1 MSNKTKSR
9 SRKGSSS
16 IGLWLVGGGFAIVA
30 LIVILIV
37 WSNNR
42 AIEAS
47 IQIDVPIEWQ
57 NRNVLGDP
65 NAPVT
70 IEAWEDFL
78 CPSCGQ
84 WTSTVEPKLI
94 EDYIKTGK
102 AKLIYQYFPLDM
114 HGPGATL
121 GGMAA
126 ECAADQGAFWPY
138 HGILFQVASSQ
149 GASGFTIEKLISQ
162 ADTANL
168 DSKEFTQCM
177 TSQKYRTKMQESI
190 NQATSLGLPGTP
202 SIIVDGRLMENSF
215 DIAAIGEL
223 IEQGQ

>member
-1 MSNKTKSR
+1 MTNKSKAR
-9 SRKGSSS
+9 SRKGNSS
-16 IGLWLVGGGFAIVA
+16 IGLWLVGGAFAIVA
-30 LIVILIV
+30 LIVVLIIV
-37 WSNNR
+37 SNNK
-42 AIEAS
+42 AIQAS
-47 IQIDVPIEWQ
+47 TQIDVPIEWQ

-70 IEAWEDFL
+70 VEAWEDFL

-84 WTSTVEPKLI
+84 WTTTIEPRII

-114 HGPGATL
+114 HGPGAAL

-126 ECAADQGAFWPY
+126 ECAADQGGFWPY
-138 HGILFQVASSQ
+138 HGILFQVATSQ

-177 TSQKYRTKMQESI
+177 TSQKYRTKMQESV
-190 NQATSLGLPGTP
+190 NQAVNLQLTGTP
-202 SIIVDGRLMENSF
+202 SVIVDGRLLENSF
-215 DIAAIGEL
+215 DYEAISAL